1 MLEVLNEDY
10 IRTARAKGLSNRVVL
25 MRHALR
31 NAAVPILTVIG
42 IGIAILMGGA
52 VVTESVFGLPGPRPP
67 HRRGGAEPRFPDHP
81 DRHPDVLGGLR
92 GDQPA
97 DRHQLHPVRSED
109 PLLSAIAPEDIVDS
123 ASIAAASTK
132 RKQPV
137 ALAIRNPNVIFGGVI
152 LLVMLAIAILAPFL
166 GTVDPTR
173 IDPAARNKKPGTEIT
188 FRLDDGKTA
197 KRTAIMGTDSLGRDV
212 YSRVHLRHARVA
224 GGRRLRSPSSPS
236 PIGIVI
242 GLVSGYM
249 RWADG
254 IIMRIMDGLM
264 AIPGILLAIALVSIW
279 RAGLI
284 TVIFAIV
291 VPDVPRVVRLV
302 RSIVL
307 TVREEPYVEGA
318 ISVGTPTWIL
328 MFRHILPN
336 TMAPL
341 IVQGTFIAAAA
352 ILAEAAC
359 SFLGIG
365 IPPEIPSWGNIMAE
379 GRTLFRV
386 FPHNILYPGI
396 FLAFTVLAIN
406 IMGDGLRDTLDPKMS
421 KKV

>member
-1 MLEVLNEDY
+1 
-10 IRTARAKGLSNRVVL
+10 
-25 MRHALR
+25 
-31 NAAVPILTVIG
+31 
-42 IGIAILMGGA
+42 
-52 VVTESVFGLPGPRPP
+52 
-67 HRRGGAEPRFPDHP
+67 
-81 DRHPDVLGGLR
+81 
-92 GDQPA
+92 
-97 DRHQLHPVRSED
+97 
-109 PLLSAIAPEDIVDS
+109 LSATTPEDLVDS

-132 RKQPV
+132 RKPLWQ
-137 ALAIRNPNVIFGGVI
+137 LAIRNPAVIFGGVI
-152 LLVMLAIAILAPFL
+152 LLIMLAIAILAPVL
-166 GTVDPTR
+166 GTVSPTQ
-173 IDPAARNKKPGTEIT
+173 IEPAARNKKPGTEIT
-188 FRLDDGKTA
+188 MRLDDGKEA
-197 KRTAIMGTDSLGRDV
+197 KRVALMGTDTLGRDV
-212 YSRVHLRHARVA
+212 YSRVIYGTRVS
-224 GGRRLRSPSSPS
+224 LI
-236 PIGIVI
+236 IGISVAILSVAIGVVI
-242 GLVSGYM
+242 GLVSGYV
-249 RWADG
+249 RWLDG

-279 RAGLI
+279 RASLE

-336 TMAPL
+336 TVAPL

-352 ILAEAAC
+352 ILGEAIL

-365 IPPEIPSWGNIMAE
+365 IPPEIPTWGNIMAE

-386 FPHNILYPGI
+386 FPHNILYPAI
-396 FLAFTVLAIN
+396 FLALTVLAIN

>member
-1 MLEVLNEDY
+1 
-10 IRTARAKGLSNRVVL
+10 
-25 MRHALR
+25 
-31 NAAVPILTVIG
+31 
-42 IGIAILMGGA
+42 
-52 VVTESVFGLPGPRPP
+52 
-67 HRRGGAEPRFPDHP
+67 
-81 DRHPDVLGGLR
+81 
-92 GDQPA
+92 
-97 DRHQLHPVRSED
+97 
-109 PLLSAIAPEDIVDS
+109 LSAITPEDVVDS

-132 RKQPV
+132 RKPLWLL
-137 ALAIRNPNVIFGGVI
+137 ALRNPSVIVGGAI
-152 LLVMLAIAILAPFL
+152 LLVMLTIAILAPFL

-173 IDPAARNKKPGTEIT
+173 IDPAARNKKPDTEIT
-188 FRLDDGKTA
+188 YRLDNGQTA
-197 KRTAIMGTDSLGRDV
+197 KRVAYFGTDSLGRDV
-212 YSRVHLRHARVA
+212 YSRVIYGTRVSLA
-224 GGRRLRSPSSPS
+224 VGVAVSLFAIA
-236 PIGIVI
+236 IGTMI
-242 GLVSGYM
+242 GLLSGYV
-249 RWADG
+249 RWLDG
-254 IIMRIMDGLM
+254 FIMRIMDGLM

-318 ISVGTPTWIL
+318 VSVGTPTWIL

-336 TMAPL
+336 TIAPL

-352 ILAEAAC
+352 ILAEAAL

-386 FPHNILYPGI
+386 FPHNIFYPGI

>member
-1 MLEVLNEDY
+1 M
-10 IRTARAKGLSNRVVL
+10 
-25 MRHALR
+25 
-31 NAAVPILTVIG
+31 
-42 IGIAILMGGA
+42 
-52 VVTESVFGLPGPRPP
+52 
-67 HRRGGAEPRFPDHP
+67 
-81 DRHPDVLGGLR
+81 
-92 GDQPA
+92 
-97 DRHQLHPVRSED
+97 
-109 PLLSAIAPEDIVDS
+109 SAITPEDVVVDS
-123 ASIAAASTK
+123 ASISAASTR
-132 RKQPV
+132 RKPLWQ
-137 ALAIRNPNVIFGGVI
+137 LAIRNPNVIFGGVI
-152 LLVMLAIAILAPFL
+152 LLIMLTIAIFAPFL

-188 FRLDDGKTA
+188 FRLDEGKTL
-197 KRTAIMGTDSLGRDV
+197 KRTVLMGTDSLGRDV
-212 YSRVHLRHARVA
+212 YSRVLYGTRVSLA
-224 GGRRLRSPSSPS
+224 VGVAVALGAIA
-236 PIGIVI
+236 IGMVI
-242 GLVSGYM
+242 GLVSGYV

-254 IIMRIMDGLM
+254 IIMRVMDGLM

-307 TVREEPYVEGA
+307 SVREEPYVEGA
-318 ISVGTPTWIL
+318 ISVGTPTWTL

-336 TMAPL
+336 TIAPL
-341 IVQGTFIAAAA
+341 IVQATFIAAAA
-352 ILAEAAC
+352 ILAEAAL

>member
-1 MLEVLNEDY
+1 MALHTRLWRNSAFRFGVL
-10 IRTARAKGLSNRVVL
+10 VL
-25 MRHALR
+25 
-31 NAAVPILTVIG
+31 AV
-42 IGIAILMGGA
+42 
-52 VVTESVFGLPGPRPP
+52 
-67 HRRGGAEPRFPDHP
+67 
-81 DRHPDVLGGLR
+81 
-92 GDQPA
+92 
-97 DRHQLHPVRSED
+97 
-109 PLLSAIAPEDIVDS
+109 LL
-123 ASIAAASTK
+123 
-132 RKQPV
+132 
-137 ALAIRNPNVIFGGVI
+137 ALA
-152 LLVMLAIAILAPFL
+152 LAAPLL
-166 GTVDPTR
+166 GTVDPSAMDSAHINT
-173 IDPAARNKKPGTEIT
+173 AAGEHGE
-188 FRLDDGKTA
+188 FALLDGSSVA
-197 KRTAIMGTDSLGRDV
+197 HRFWMGTDNFGRDI
-212 YSRVHLRHARVA
+212 YSRVLYGTRVSLA
-224 GGRRLRSPSSPS
+224 VGISVSLCAIL
-236 PIGIVI
+236 IGMVI
-242 GLVSGYM
+242 GLVSGYV

-318 ISVGTPTWIL
+318 ISVGTPTWTL

-336 TMAPL
+336 TIAPL
-341 IVQGTFIAAAA
+341 IVQATFIAAAA
-352 ILAEAAC
+352 ILAEAAL

>member
-1 MLEVLNEDY
+1 LSTIIEEV
-10 IRTARAKGLSNRVVL
+10 
-25 MRHALR
+25 
-31 NAAVPILTVIG
+31 
-42 IGIAILMGGA
+42 
-52 VVTESVFGLPGPRPP
+52 
-67 HRRGGAEPRFPDHP
+67 
-81 DRHPDVLGGLR
+81 
-92 GDQPA
+92 
-97 DRHQLHPVRSED
+97 
-109 PLLSAIAPEDIVDS
+109 VDS

-132 RKQPV
+132 RRSLWLVAIHHPSV
-137 ALAIRNPNVIFGGVI
+137 IIGGTILLIMIAIAALAPY
-152 LLVMLAIAILAPFL
+152 L

-188 FRLDDGKTA
+188 YRLDDGKTA
-197 KRTAIMGTDSLGRDV
+197 KRVAIMGTDSLGRDV
-212 YSRVHLRHARVA
+212 YSRVIYGTRVSLA
-224 GGRRLRSPSSPS
+224 VGVAVAIIAVA
-236 PIGIVI
+236 IGTMI
-242 GLVSGYM
+242 GLVSGYI

-279 RAGLI
+279 RTGLL
-284 TVIFAIV
+284 TVVFAIV

-318 ISVGTPTWIL
+318 ISVGTPTWVL

-336 TMAPL
+336 TVAPL
-341 IVQGTFIAAAA
+341 IVQGTFLAAAA
-352 ILAEAAC
+352 ILVEAAL

-396 FLAFTVLAIN
+396 FLALTVLAIN